1 MKLFWKMFCSMV
13 LMTVLFC
20 SFGGYFLIYRQ
31 YQESMEK
38 EVDDIFEENDLLCHM
53 LIRERKVNPMD
64 EIEELSKELNISVG
78 QRKLYFRISGAD
90 GSRLG
95 GNGELPVEALPLVG
109 KIGEGEQG
117 WELLEQEDGKIY
129 LHAAAAM
136 KLGET
141 TAFLENCRDVT
152 SIYQERQDQFYDF
165 YRMMGIS
172 VCAIGILAFFIV
184 SMTLRSVRMLSEAT
198 RKIAQGELDKR
209 VEIKSQD
216 ELGQLSADFN
226 RMADS
231 LEGTIEQLKE
241 AALRQ
246 EEFIGSFAHEMK
258 TPLTSIIGYADLLRS
273 CELTGDKVRENANY
287 IFKEGRRLENLSGKM
302 MDLIVLSK
310 EDFERKPVE
319 VRYFLERLRNDILPI
334 MEQNG
339 IRFTVQCEDAVLW
352 LEEDLMITV
361 CLNLLDNARKA
372 VGNDG
377 AISLCGKKKGGE
389 YFITVEDN
397 GIGIPKEQMERV
409 KEAFYM
415 VDKSRARAMGG
426 AGLGLSICDKIVRL
440 HGGMLWIESETGKGT
455 RCIICLK
462 NSKNA
467 GEDFAC
473 LEGGENL

>member
-20 SFGGYFLIYRQ
+20 SFGGYYLIYRQ
-31 YQESMEK
+31 YEESMEK

-95 GNGELPVEALPLVG
+95 GNGELPVEAMPLVG

-172 VCAIGILAFFIV
+172 VCAIGILAFLIV
-184 SMTLRSVRMLSEAT
+184 SMTLRPVRMLSEAT

-273 CELTGDKVRENANY
+273 CELTGDRVRENANY
-287 IFKEGRRLENLSGKM
+287 IFTEGRRLENLSGKM
-302 MDLIVLSK
+302 MDLIVLGK
-310 EDFERKPVE
+310 EECERKPVE

-339 IRFTVQCEDAVLW
+339 IHFTVKCEDAVLW

-377 AISLCGKKKGGE
+377 VISLCGEKKGGE
-389 YFITVEDN
+389 YLITVEDN

-440 HGGMLWIESETGKGT
+440 HGGQLRLESETGKGT
-455 RCIICLK
+455 RCTICLK
-462 NSKNA
+462 
-467 GEDFAC
+467 
-473 LEGGENL
+473 GGENL